1 MPKYASIDIGANAI
15 KFYLAEKSEC
25 GDWKVI
31 LDKAEVTRL
40 GEGLNQTNKIS
51 AIAMNRNMAV
61 LGEMIDIARREGADE
76 VLAVGTMVLRT
87 ASNARDFIRQVYK
100 KFGLKIEVIPGEE
113 EARLSFL
120 AVTTNLNVSND
131 RFIIFDIGGGS
142 TEFISGQNHHMEQRS
157 SVNIGVVRL
166 TEEILQS
173 DPVTE
178 SEFNMS
184 KKAIESAFQS
194 VAIPNRLNKLIGVGA
209 TLTTLGA
216 MKHEMGVYDPA
227 IIHGSYLTL
236 SDVEGLILLLK
247 SRTIAERKRIVGLEP
262 KRADVILAGA
272 MMVQAVMKMTGMD
285 LVMISDRGV
294 RHGLLID
301 RFGIKYSK

>member
-1 MPKYASIDIGANAI
+1 MPKYASIDIGTNAI
-15 KFYLAEKSEC
+15 KFYLVEKSEC

-40 GEGLNQTNKIS
+40 GEGLNQANKIS

-216 MKHEMGVYDPA
+216 MKHEMGVYNPA
-227 IIHGSYLTL
+227 IIHGSHLTL